1 MIFDLKATM
10 KHQVQ
15 ELYARYG
22 GTHLCSGALDLKV
35 GPLGVQG
42 HPQSL
47 EISYM
52 RPLSYSYIS

>member
-1 MIFDLKATM
+1 MIFDLKAT
-10 KHQVQ
+10 KYQVQ

-22 GTHLCSGALDLKV
+22 GAHLYSGAWDLKA
-35 GPLGVQG
+35 GRLGVQG

-52 RPLSYSYIS
+52 RPL